1 VYDLDTFS
9 WTITLLTILSV
20 SNILHLL
27 RLEIYIVIPSTPEMM
42 KIITQRMVEILSV
55 LDIAI
60 KVIKQGRM
68 SE

>member
-1 VYDLDTFS
+1 MYDLDSFS
-9 WTITLLTILSV
+9 WTIILLTILSV
-20 SNILHLL
+20 SNILHLR